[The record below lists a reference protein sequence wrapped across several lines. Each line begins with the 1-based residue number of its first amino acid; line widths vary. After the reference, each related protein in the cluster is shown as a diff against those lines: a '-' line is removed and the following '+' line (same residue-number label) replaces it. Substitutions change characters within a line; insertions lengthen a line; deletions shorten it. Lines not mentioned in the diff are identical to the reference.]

1 MNTGNVMADRRSVEG
16 LNATQE
22 EYPVFLNDP
31 VDLCMTAEPGDVQL
45 LGVSRCD
52 AESYCIKY
60 IASKEGQI
68 DLLLDFDGPDDVYTP
83 GTSDVMIAID
93 VPAADVGKPSCVEW
107 DGLDGLGNM
116 LDENA
121 GTAIPVVISYA
132 QGIYHFPIYDAEFM
146 TNGFVIE
153 AVRPFGPQPLLY
165 YDDSQISIASGSGE
179 PSVQLSGCMTPCHR
193 WTVFN
198 DPNIPGF
205 GNLNTINS
213 WWFSQRII
221 RAEVFFLPAYLQCSI
236 VGPESICEGE
246 SATLTW
252 EPGIE
257 PAGSDMPEVLSVLWA
272 GPDIIGS
279 NEGSEILVGDAGSY
293 NATVTWLTQLE
304 DTCVATCEYLISLKP
319 ITYGEIDTLII
330 SGEVVDINGPMYSE
344 GGLYVQTLTGSN
356 GCDSILTIRV
366 SLLQTAVLF
375 TLDECNSFPSIGTD
389 SIYTEFTPE
398 YPEPI
403 SCAEIEASIAYRDN
417 PGVNRHSCTP
427 GIEDSPAIC
436 ISSHEGC
443 EYSAPNEKAFVFE
456 VTVTPAPDTVVA
468 VTGLSF
474 YERAPEMYDWISGP
488 TGPNNYPTKYGVRIL
503 KDGVEIYR
511 DVDIDA
517 TTDWTLEEFNFL
529 GLEEFVVG
537 EESVFRF
544 ELLGY
549 CLIGN
554 GEPVAAWDLDEI
566 RVEVSCGL
574 EPPEK
579 GDISGSVISDK
590 GYSIRDV
597 EILLSVEPN
606 FIDPIITM
614 SDAEGVFMFP
624 GNLAGESYY
633 LRAQKYTD
641 YLENVSTLDLVALQK
656 HLLGLREFD
665 SPLQYLA
672 ADANGSE
679 SVSVLD
685 LVDLRKL
692 VLGQYTELPHNASW
706 LLGKPD
712 QELTLAD
719 PWSFERTMVV
729 QDLTTELAQV
739 DFFGIKIG
747 DIHRRVSGVNG
758 NIDVRSSSILKLNV
772 PTSEV
777 RAGEQVRLD
786 VTVQDAADLAGLQMA
801 LKLNDAEFLD
811 ITSGVLSM
819 ESCFA
824 YDAEMEI
831 LRISWSNAISQ
842 KLQAGTVLFSVI
854 VRTRTDASANT
865 LLDLAAD
872 DLTAEA
878 YLGEALEVVDLQLGF
893 ESHRATAFSVSASP
907 NPFTNETT
915 LRFVLAEAGPVQVT
929 VMDITGKVLYD
940 VNQACAAGV
949 SDLTL
954 HSNVLGSTSNILM
967 CRVQTDQQ
975 VQTLKLLQQ

>member
-1 MNTGNVMADRRSVEG
+1 MRTALLACLLLLVFIASAEGTRELAPNGSITIGGNETTDIASLHLGHNAYNNFAVYSNPDPNSRLYIHVADPQAECVLLGFTFGHLNQTTPDPPRQNFEYRVVDPSGNIVFGPVQVPTTGGNIQNWSEAHTGPMQIYGAGGYDATQISSAQLTSQGWSGSGDYYIEFNFANVGAGLLIDFWDITVADCSQSAPAEKKGRVWSYNWSIFAINDFGFPERPFNGAYYVCAPDPDNPAAAFITKIDFNGAGFRPAAFNVAFNSFGSMNTGNVMTDRRSVEA

-330 SGEVVDINGPMYSE
+330 SGEVIDINGTMYSE
-344 GGLYVQTLTGSN
+344 GGLYLQTLTGSN

-474 YERAPEMYDWISGP
+474 YERAPEMYD
-488 TGPNNYPTKYGVRIL
+488 
-503 KDGVEIYR
+503 
-511 DVDIDA
+511 
-517 TTDWTLEEFNFL
+517 
-529 GLEEFVVG
+529 
-537 EESVFRF
+537 
-544 ELLGY
+544 
-549 CLIGN
+549 
-554 GEPVAAWDLDEI
+554 
-566 RVEVSCGL
+566 
-574 EPPEK
+574 
-579 GDISGSVISDK
+579 
-590 GYSIRDV
+590 
-597 EILLSVEPN
+597 
-606 FIDPIITM
+606 
-614 SDAEGVFMFP
+614 
-624 GNLAGESYY
+624 
-633 LRAQKYTD
+633 
-641 YLENVSTLDLVALQK
+641 
-656 HLLGLREFD
+656 
-665 SPLQYLA
+665 
-672 ADANGSE
+672 
-679 SVSVLD
+679 
-685 LVDLRKL
+685 
-692 VLGQYTELPHNASW
+692 
-706 LLGKPD
+706 
-712 QELTLAD
+712 
-719 PWSFERTMVV
+719 
-729 QDLTTELAQV
+729 
-739 DFFGIKIG
+739 
-747 DIHRRVSGVNG
+747 
-758 NIDVRSSSILKLNV
+758 
-772 PTSEV
+772 
-777 RAGEQVRLD
+777 
-786 VTVQDAADLAGLQMA
+786 
-801 LKLNDAEFLD
+801 
-811 ITSGVLSM
+811 
-819 ESCFA
+819 
-824 YDAEMEI
+824 
-831 LRISWSNAISQ
+831 
-842 KLQAGTVLFSVI
+842 
-854 VRTRTDASANT
+854 
-865 LLDLAAD
+865 
-872 DLTAEA
+872 
-878 YLGEALEVVDLQLGF
+878 
-893 ESHRATAFSVSASP
+893 
-907 NPFTNETT
+907 
-915 LRFVLAEAGPVQVT
+915 
-929 VMDITGKVLYD
+929 
-940 VNQACAAGV
+940 
-949 SDLTL
+949 
-954 HSNVLGSTSNILM
+954 
-967 CRVQTDQQ
+967 
-975 VQTLKLLQQ
+975 